1 MDNMKLEYEK
11 PLLEIVKM
19 TMNNHLLENSG
30 ETDQPMSKKNDLWEE
45 SDDPLFEANRKNL
58 WEE

>member
-1 MDNMKLEYEK
+1 MKLEYEK

-45 SDDPLFEANRKNL
+45 SDAPLFEANRKNL
-58 WEE
+58 WEEQ

>member
-1 MDNMKLEYEK
+1 MKLEYEK